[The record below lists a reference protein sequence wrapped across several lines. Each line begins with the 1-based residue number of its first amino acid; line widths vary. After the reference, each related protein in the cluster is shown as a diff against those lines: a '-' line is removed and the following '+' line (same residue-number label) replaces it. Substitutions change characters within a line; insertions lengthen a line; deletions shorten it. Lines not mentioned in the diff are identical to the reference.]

1 MIYFMSYIN
10 IYSMLIKLILHLLI
24 EFLKEDIIIN
34 INLE

>member
-24 EFLKEDIIIN
+24 EFLKGDIIIN